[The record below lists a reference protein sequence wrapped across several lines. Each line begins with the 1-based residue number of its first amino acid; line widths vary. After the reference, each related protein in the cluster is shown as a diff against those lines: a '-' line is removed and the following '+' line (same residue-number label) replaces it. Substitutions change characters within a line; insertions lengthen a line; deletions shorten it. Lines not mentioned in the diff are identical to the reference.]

1 MRFKASSAAW
11 LGAILGRPRNGNAL
25 RTPRPLRRSIRG
37 RPFREGL
44 ANVMTDSGPPP
55 DTLRPLCG
63 RRASPNRVN
72 KWLSNRCDCGGRSA
86 PTREPRY
93 AGGASCAMRS
103 LAPADDG
110 ASRRVGM
117 LRQRDNLAA
126 RVHMA
131 IDEGG
136 AAFGAAAAPIRCR
149 HPDRPERAA
158 ALKAGRHGFRQT
170 IRFGRLDERLVAPA
184 RKRLLPVERASRNPH
199 AVCRRRIIQSVWQQ
213 DATGR
218 AERDDS
224 RRQ

>member
-1 MRFKASSAAW
+1 
-11 LGAILGRPRNGNAL
+11 
-25 RTPRPLRRSIRG
+25 
-37 RPFREGL
+37 
-44 ANVMTDSGPPP
+44 
-55 DTLRPLCG
+55 
-63 RRASPNRVN
+63 
-72 KWLSNRCDCGGRSA
+72 
-86 PTREPRY
+86 
-93 AGGASCAMRS
+93 
-103 LAPADDG
+103 
-110 ASRRVGM
+110 M

-184 RKRLLPVERASRNPH
+184 RERLLPVKRASRNPH
-199 AVCRRRIIQSVWQQ
+199 AVRRRRIIQSVWQQ